1 MWRPTP
7 EGLTDLGLGIVRAI
21 LGTVTEGLV
30 VTNASGEVISY
41 NQRFA
46 TMWKLPERWGFEAD
60 TQMLLAHSIS
70 MVRHPGRFK
79 ERIDQ
84 AIDAREHVFIDE
96 VELLDGRIFERSKYP
111 VITSDGE
118 VSARVWC
125 YREVSAQRHLAEQR
139 LVVSERLASVAQF
152 VASVTHDINN
162 PLMSISANVD
172 YVLSE
177 LEDDPRSPA
186 VLPVREALED
196 VREGLDRIRVLVR
209 DLGAFSRLD
218 QQTNAPSDVRAI
230 LESAITMA
238 GSRPSEIPPIELQVE
253 PVPFVAA
260 DEARLSRV
268 FLNLILNAAQSF
280 EEVRSAGNVVVIRT
294 AKTPAGNVR
303 IEFEDNGKG
312 LTEMELEGVFDP
324 FVPVSPQSPGTG
336 LRLVLCK
343 NIVEKLGGT
352 LRVQSEL
359 GRGSRFTIELPPAF
373 RR

>member
-1 MWRPTP
+1 MP
-7 EGLTDLGLGIVRAI
+7 EGLTDLGLGIVRAV
-21 LGTVTEGLV
+21 LGSVTEGVLI
-30 VTNASGEVISY
+30 TSASGQVISY
-41 NQRFA
+41 NQRLV
-46 TMWKLPERWGFEAD
+46 TMWKLPESWGEEAD
-60 TQMLLAHSIS
+60 TQMLIAHAMA
-70 MVRHPGRFK
+70 MVRHPGRFQQ
-79 ERIDQ
+79 RWAQ
-84 AIDAREHVFIDE
+84 ALEAREHVVIDE
-96 VELLDGRIFERSKYP
+96 VELCDGRIFERSKYP
-111 VITSDGE
+111 VLGASGQ
-118 VSARVWC
+118 VLARVWC
-125 YREVSAQRHLAEQR
+125 YREVSEQRHLAEQR

-162 PLMSISANVD
+162 PLMSISTNVD
-172 YVLSE
+172 FVLSE
-177 LEDDPRSPA
+177 LDGDARKQA
-186 VLPVREALED
+186 LPLREALQD

-230 LESAITMA
+230 LESAITML

-280 EEVRSAGNVVVIRT
+280 DEVRREGNVVVIRT
-294 AKTPAGNVR
+294 ANTPAGNVR
-303 IEFEDNGKG
+303 IEFEDNGNG
-312 LTEMELEGVFDP
+312 LTSEQLDSVFDP

-352 LRVQSEL
+352 MRAHSEP